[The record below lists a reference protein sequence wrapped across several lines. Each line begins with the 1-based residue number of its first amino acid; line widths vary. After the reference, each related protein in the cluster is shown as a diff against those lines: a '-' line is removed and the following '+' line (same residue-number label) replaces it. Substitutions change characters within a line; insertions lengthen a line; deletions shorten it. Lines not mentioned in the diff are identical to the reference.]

1 VKPTGFDPKVLPIRT
16 VLRFLQIA
24 RQGRPAGEPEDHVGH
39 PAGPEG
45 DTAGHSKG
53 ENKKQALMRRSAI

>member
-24 RQGRPAGEPEDHVGH
+24 RQGRPAGEPEDHVGQ
-39 PAGPEG
+39 PAGPEE
-45 DTAGHSKG
+45 TPQATQKG
-53 ENKKQALMRRSAI
+53 KTKNKP